1 MKPMDWL
8 RRRSDSLWVTVVILA
23 TLLGVAVLVLV
34 VDRYE
39 NFRNWLITDESGS
52 TTIRN
57 IGLLIGAIIAMVL
70 AVWRSRVAGR
80 QAATAER
87 GLLNDRFQKGAE
99 MLGSDVLA
107 VRIGGIYGLRH
118 LAREHPQQ
126 YHVQVMRLFCS
137 FVRNPSSFVN
147 LREDGRAAMD
157 AIGARRERHLRLE
170 RDAEYWL
177 NLSGANLQYANLQGA
192 NLSSSDLP
200 AVQDDGWQSRT
211 FTDLSRA
218 QLFDANLESANLK
231 KADLSGAYLLGT
243 KLSGVDF
250 DGTNLSGA
258 RLSSDNDEK
267 PATGLNQ
274 SQLDL
279 ARADPGNPPYLN
291 GVVDA
296 ETGKPLVWNW
306 GSIKA
311 V

>member
-1 MKPMDWL
+1 MNPADWLSRRGPEGFWVAVIILVVLAVGAGLTWVYWDWL
-8 RRRSDSLWVTVVILA
+8 RA
-23 TLLGVAVLVLV
+23 G
-34 VDRYE
+34 
-39 NFRNWLITDESGS
+39 ESGS
-52 TTIRN
+52 STIRN
-57 IGLLIGAIIAMVL
+57 VGFIIGAVIAMVL

-80 QAATAER
+80 QAATSEH

-99 MLGSDVLA
+99 MLGSEVLA

-137 FVRNPSSFVN
+137 FVRNPSWSEILN
-147 LREDGRAAMD
+147 EDAAAVMD
-157 AIGARRERHLRLE
+157 AIGDRRERHLRLE

-177 NLSGANLQYANLQGA
+177 NLSGANLRNANLQGA

-200 AVQDDGWQSRT
+200 TVKDDVWPNRT
-211 FTDLSRA
+211 FTDLSGA
-218 QLFDANLESANLK
+218 HFFDANLESANLK
-231 KADLSGAYLLGT
+231 NADLSGTDLT
-243 KLSGVDF
+243 
-250 DGTNLSGA
+250 GTNLSGVDLTGTN
-258 RLSSDNDEK
+258 LSGTKFSFNGEYL
-267 PATGLNQ
+267 AMGLAQ
-274 SQLDL
+274 SQLDD
-279 ARADPGNPPYLN
+279 AQADPDNPPNLE